1 MNALV
6 FEYVVAAQAMC
17 FRLHF
22 DGDMAQSVVFYAVAL
37 GVKLWLLGMFSL
49 SSTSRRICG

>member
-37 GVKLWLLGMFSL
+37 GVELWLL
-49 SSTSRRICG
+49 TSNTSGGLGP

>member
-1 MNALV
+1 M

-37 GVKLWLLGMFSL
+37 GVELWLL
-49 SSTSRRICG
+49 TSNTSGGLGP